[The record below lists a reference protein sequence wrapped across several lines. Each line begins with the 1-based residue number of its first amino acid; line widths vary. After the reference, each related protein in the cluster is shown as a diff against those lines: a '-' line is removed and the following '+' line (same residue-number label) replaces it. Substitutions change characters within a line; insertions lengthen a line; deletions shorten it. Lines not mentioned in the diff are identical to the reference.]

1 MSAIAALKGYR
12 TQFLYSL
19 HYILSNRD
27 KDYKYRL
34 EGEEDLDVLDNQGNL
49 LIAIQVK
56 NLSRPIVPSDLV
68 NSKRTSFLKRYV
80 DRYPN
85 SFPRLVSFGTISS
98 DVRSIKEKVNPR
110 VKKLISESFTNQ
122 QWQLINQK
130 IDFLEVNEQDLISEI
145 LSILGNYGPIDP
157 VPTAENLLY
166 WLQLSAEKQMVI
178 SQNDVFRKIELIA
191 TYLSQRIAVKNRY
204 GIYLKA
210 LHLSDLS
217 QVDNEL
223 LKAEFYNGSNARYE
237 HIQLGLDVYRDK
249 FIKEIDELY
258 KSDNTVVLH
267 GASGQGKSS
276 LAYRYVFE
284 SSPASLIYEINI
296 QQDPIETVE
305 SIVAIQSI
313 VKSLEVSTIY
323 IINVTPN
330 TTSWLRIVQAF
341 KQNKSIRFLV
351 TIRNEDWYRA
361 SVSGIDFS
369 FEKIELRLFKDEAEE
384 IYEVLNKKIG
394 GSKFLNFNEL
404 WIKLGEDVPLLE
416 LVYSIVQGDSLK
428 NRLRQQIQNIA
439 VDENSNGGFGGQIE
453 FLRILSVIGAFDG
466 HVDVKKIK
474 MYPNIAFIIEK
485 FEREYLLKR
494 DGLNKLITGL
504 HPVRSKLLCELLF
517 DNFIVNKSDYVLP
530 SLQYIY
536 DLDVLPF
543 LVQSFSAQ
551 IADPEMVISSI
562 QGQASNSWTYYRSV
576 NSAFLWRGIFDYL
589 KVNRHHLGSLIE
601 KFGDSWYLVAD
612 LYHGNT
618 YDIESILTFLGGERQ
633 DLLEFVRDTNFNLT
647 PKKEVYRYSSKLF
660 STISLPKITPKGE
673 QEWRS
678 FGELLF
684 WLSNLPHSHHSDIVV
699 NEDDFEHAFSEI
711 SIEGLAKVM
720 LGMYNY
726 SAGFNSIREKF
737 TSIFIGRL
745 RQQFN
750 IPVFTLDD
758 DVSVDI
764 LFDFLRDEDSLLS
777 RHQVV
782 VNILDLLRNAF
793 PDKKSFKTQSHGH
806 RLTTI
811 SIGFDDSRKE
821 VSISNLPLTEWVN
834 LNATTRR
841 IIEFDLRPEGWPEF
855 IDDLVAWESRIS
867 DILKI
872 FEASIRSFKKTR
884 DYTRI
889 VPIADQANYKN
900 IVALKIP
907 KTVSDQLA
915 LPTGIRSNENVHE
928 GQVEELS
935 NDVYKDF
942 LTAHWEFKSSI
953 ENFIVQSGSVL
964 YDILQWKMNPNHE
977 VDANLKRLSIVNLYS
992 ACEKNAEYLNQ
1003 RAKYFGHLLGN
1014 KGKPLDTGFLNLV
1027 ATMWRS
1033 VVGAIESESSD
1044 RIATTEG
1051 ITALF
1056 EDFEVR
1062 LRKAFNSVAK
1072 SSGVGFRYLR
1082 TSNNDGAIFIIN
1094 ADTSLGY
1101 LLAFQQY
1108 YSALHNIV
1116 TGIEYQ
1122 SLKYL
1127 MLQGKF
1133 SHFFFLPLVR
1143 GYSLDNQWNA
1153 FPLYVMKDIEPEKL
1167 QFHNVLQTAIDEEV
1181 IVKLKVRSWE
1191 EVHPKFVKLRE
1202 LRTEFSSVLFLL
1214 DHLGDLKFFDEKE
1227 LDNEGLIMFSAHL
1240 QGIGAK
1246 IQKSFQS
1253 VVDFLTEVLNMYTID
1268 KELFLNSEFEQ
1279 KYWELTFEIHEKIY
1293 PTKDGNLGNFEV
1305 TLDLGMLAEWFAKL
1319 HSLVPN
1325 WAIFTSLLHAK
1336 HVESVNINI

>member
-1 MSAIAALKGYR
+1 MSAIAAIKGYR

-27 KDYKYRL
+27 KNYQYRL
-34 EGEEDLDVLDNQGNL
+34 EGEEDLDVLDDQGNL

-56 NLSRPIVPSDLV
+56 NLSRPLVLSDLV
-68 NSKRTSFLKRYV
+68 NSKRTSFLRRYV

-98 DVRSIKEKVNPR
+98 EVRSLKENVNLR
-110 VKKLISESFTNQ
+110 VKKLISESFTSH
-122 QWQLINQK
+122 QWLLINQK
-130 IDFLEVNEQDLISEI
+130 IDFLEVSEQDLISEI
-145 LSILGNYGPIDP
+145 LSSLGTYGSIDP
-157 VPTAENLLY
+157 VPTVENLLY

-191 TYLSQRIAVKNRY
+191 TYLSERIAVKNRY
-204 GIYLKA
+204 GIYLKP
-210 LHLSDLS
+210 LHLADLS
-217 QVDNEL
+217 HVDSEL
-223 LKAEFYNGSNARYE
+223 LKAEFYNGTSARYE

-249 FIKEIDELY
+249 FIREIDELY
-258 KSDNTVVLH
+258 KLDNIVVLH

-284 SSPASLIYEINI
+284 SSPESLVYELNI

-305 SIVAIQSI
+305 SIVAMQSV

-323 IINVTPN
+323 IINVSPN

-341 KQNKSIRFLV
+341 KNNKSVRFLV

-369 FEKIELRLFKDEAEE
+369 FEKIELKLLRGEAEE
-384 IYEVLNKKIG
+384 IYERLNSKVG
-394 GSKFLNFNEL
+394 GAKFLDFNEL

-439 VDENSNGGFGGQIE
+439 ADENSNGGFDGQIE
-453 FLRILSVIGAFDG
+453 FLRIISLIGAFDG
-466 HVDVKKIK
+466 NIDVKKVK
-474 MYPNIAFIIEK
+474 MYPNISFIVNK

-494 DGLNKLITGL
+494 DAHDKLLTGL
-504 HPVRSKLLCELLF
+504 HPVRSKVLCELLF

-543 LVQSFSAQ
+543 LVQSFSGD
-551 IADPEMVISSI
+551 IADPEMVISSV
-562 QGQASNSWTYYRSV
+562 QDRASNSWTYYRSV

-589 KVNRHHLGSLIE
+589 KVNRLHLDSLIE
-601 KFGDSWYLVAD
+601 KFGDGWYLLAD

-618 YDIESILTFLGGERQ
+618 YNIESILDFLGGEKQ
-633 DLLEFVRDTNFNLT
+633 DLLEFVRDTNSNLT
-647 PKKEVYRYSSKLF
+647 PKSDVYMYSSKLF
-660 STISLPKITPKGE
+660 STIPLPKIAPRAE

-678 FGELLF
+678 FAEILF
-684 WLSNLPHSHHSDIVV
+684 WLSNVPHSHHSDILVS
-699 NEDDFEHAFSEI
+699 EDDFEHAFSEV
-711 SIEGLAKVM
+711 SIEALAKVM

-737 TSIFIGRL
+737 SRIFIGRL

-750 IPVFTLDD
+750 IPIFTLDD
-758 DVSVDI
+758 DVGVDI

-782 VNILDLLRNAF
+782 VDILDILRNAF
-793 PDKKSFKTQSHGH
+793 PDKESFKTQSHGH

-811 SIGFDDSRKE
+811 SNGFDDSRKD
-821 VSISNLPLTEWVN
+821 VSIVNLPLNEWVN

-855 IDDLVAWESRIS
+855 INDLVAWEVRIS
-867 DILKI
+867 DILKN
-872 FEASIRSFKKTR
+872 FEASIRSFKKTK
-884 DYTRI
+884 DYRCITS
-889 VPIADQANYKN
+889 IADQANYKN
-900 IVALKIP
+900 IVALKMP
-907 KTVSDQLA
+907 KSVSDKLA
-915 LPTGIRSNENVHE
+915 LPTSVRPKGNMHE
-928 GQVEELS
+928 GQKAELF
-935 NDVYKDF
+935 DDIYKDF
-942 LTAHWEFKSSI
+942 LTAYGEFKSSI

-964 YDILQWKMNPNHE
+964 YDILQWKLDPKHE
-977 VDANLKRLSIVNLYS
+977 VDANLKRLSFINLYS
-992 ACEKNAEYLNQ
+992 ACEKNADYLNQ
-1003 RAKYFGHLLGN
+1003 RARYFGHLLGN
-1014 KGKPLDTGFLNLV
+1014 KGKCLDTGFLNLI

-1033 VVGAIESESSD
+1033 VVVAIESESSE

-1051 ITALF
+1051 ITSLYD
-1056 EDFEVR
+1056 DFEVR

-1072 SSGVGFRYLR
+1072 SSGIGFRYLR
-1082 TSNNDGAIFIIN
+1082 ASNDDGAIFIIN
-1094 ADTSLGY
+1094 ADTPLSY

-1108 YSALHNIV
+1108 YSALHDIV

-1153 FPLYVMKDIEPEKL
+1153 FPLYVIKDIEPEEL
-1167 QFHNVLQTAIDEEV
+1167 QFHNVLPRAIDEEIV
-1181 IVKLKVRSWE
+1181 VKLKIRSWE
-1191 EVHPKFVKLRE
+1191 ELHPKFVKLRE
-1202 LRTEFSSVLFLL
+1202 LRTEFSNVLFLL
-1214 DHLGDLKFFDEKE
+1214 DHLRDLKFFDENE
-1227 LDNEGLIMFSAHL
+1227 LDNEGLIMFRAHL

-1246 IQKSFQS
+1246 IQKSFQL
-1253 VVDFLTEVLNMYTID
+1253 VVDFLTEFLNMYTID
-1268 KELFLNSEFEQ
+1268 KELYLASELEQ
-1279 KYWELTFEIHEKIY
+1279 KYWELTFEVHEKIY

-1305 TLDLGMLAEWFAKL
+1305 TLDLRMLAEWFARL
-1319 HSLVPN
+1319 QSLLPS
-1325 WAIFTSLLHAK
+1325 WGIFTNLLYGKHINSLD
-1336 HVESVNINI
+1336 